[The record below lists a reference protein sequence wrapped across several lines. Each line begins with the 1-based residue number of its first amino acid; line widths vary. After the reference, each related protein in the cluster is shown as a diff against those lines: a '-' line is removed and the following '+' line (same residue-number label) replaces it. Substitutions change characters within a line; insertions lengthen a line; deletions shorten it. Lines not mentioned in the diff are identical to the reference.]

1 MEVARYLSID
11 GGLILVEFNLKMQIA
26 QEEIREMEGDAR
38 FILEVCC
45 GIARALEN
53 EGPGLMV

>member
-38 FILEVCC
+38 FILKVLWDSKSTRE
-45 GIARALEN
+45 
-53 EGPGLMV
+53 